1 MNKKLK
7 ESFVGAFYFAG
18 TATGMTCLGMALQGS
33 ATALTATIVIFA
45 TLIFV
50 FVFFLL
56 RNSQITNIKISPRDL
71 YASKQKNNSPKQ

>member
-7 ESFVGAFYFAG
+7 EIFVSTFYFAG
-18 TATGMTCLGMALQGS
+18 IAAGMDCLRMALQGS
-33 ATALTATIVIFA
+33 STALMETIVIFA

-50 FVFFLL
+50 SVFFLL

-71 YASKQKNNSPKQ
+71 YASKQKNNAPK